1 MTAILEPVDG
11 VCRLPATERASIAVD
26 TVRKTADGEVQVDFT
41 VRRAV
46 YTKIRLRLPAP
57 QARELW
63 AQLSKVL

>member
-1 MTAILEPVDG
+1 MNALTPVDG
-11 VCRLPATERASIAVD
+11 VCRVPATERASIHVQ
-26 TVRKTADGEVQVDFT
+26 TVQRNAAGEVQIDFT

-46 YTKIRLRLPAP
+46 YTTIRLRLPAP